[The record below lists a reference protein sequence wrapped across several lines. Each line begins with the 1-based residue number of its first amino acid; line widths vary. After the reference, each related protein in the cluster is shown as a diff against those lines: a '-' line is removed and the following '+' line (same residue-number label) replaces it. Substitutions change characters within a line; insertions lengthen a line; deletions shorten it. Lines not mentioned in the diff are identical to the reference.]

1 MENTS
6 VTTVTREQLLRSGIR
21 LRDQRITELE
31 IALSSIITAAQ
42 VGVDGFGDDLD
53 ATITKAIDVLGK
65 LEQA

>member
-42 VGVDGFGDDLD
+42 VGVDGFGDDLH